1 MKSAA
6 SQDRTRTD
14 LIMDQYPDVSIKN
27 PEREWR
33 GAGGSIQIAINHGN
47 QKCPTQWKKYLS
59 DGSNKANLAS
69 FLLQEW
75 QKPEYFVRFADFG
88 LLFVTHGMECHKLTA
103 GENGI
108 DCNRVDELCAR
119 QEEADTRILLH
130 ASHAASNGHDC
141 IAIKS
146 PDTDVAVLACTFSH
160 SINAKM
166 LFCIDTKQRRRYL
179 DMTAIG
185 HSLGAWNAVHSWEKA
200 KGRRSITVESDP
212 NMCAAMMM
220 VGNSFG
226 HDDERQQGCSRFVC
240 SLYGN
245 NGEDTDRVRYKL
257 FCSKNAQTCN
267 LPPTRDALKYHVARA
282 NYQACIWHNSLE
294 AR

>member
-6 SQDRTRTD
+6 AQDRTRTD

-33 GAGGSIQIAINHGN
+33 GAGVSIQIADNHGN

-59 DGSNKANLAS
+59 DGSNKANIAS
-69 FLLQEW
+69 FLVQEW
-75 QKPEYFVRFADFG
+75 QKPGFFVMFADFG
-88 LLFVTHGMECHKLTA
+88 SLFVTHGMECHNLTA
-103 GENGI
+103 GENRI
-108 DCNRVDELCAR
+108 DCNRVDELCAQ

-146 PDTDVAVLACTFSH
+146 PDTDVAVLGCTLSH

-166 LFCIDTKQRRRYL
+166 IFCIDTKQRMRYL

-185 HSLGAWNAVHSWEKA
+185 QSLGEDVCKA
-200 KGRRSITVESDP
+200 LPGMHALTGCDSTSAFVGKGKRQAFHYVRVRP
-212 NMCAAMMM
+212 KHVRC
-220 VGNSFG
+220 
-226 HDDERQQGCSRFVC
+226 HDDV
-240 SLYGN
+240 
-245 NGEDTDRVRYKL
+245 
-257 FCSKNAQTCN
+257 
-267 LPPTRDALKYHVARA
+267 
-282 NYQACIWHNSLE
+282 W
-294 AR
+294 